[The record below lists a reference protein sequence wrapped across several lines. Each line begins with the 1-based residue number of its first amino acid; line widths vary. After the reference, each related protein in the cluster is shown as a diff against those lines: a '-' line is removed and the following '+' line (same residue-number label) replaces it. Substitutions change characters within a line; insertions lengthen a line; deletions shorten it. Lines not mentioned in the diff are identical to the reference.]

1 MTAMRAPRQETRFA
15 WRGRRRDGS
24 ACRGHVI
31 AFDAAAARA
40 ALARDGIAVL
50 ALDARGAARP
60 PAAGTRDVTRFT
72 RQLAS
77 LLQAG
82 LPLAPSLEMLARTR
96 TRDGTPRIAAGLA
109 REIVGG
115 QRLAVALGRYPS
127 QFGTLYRQLI
137 EVGEASGA
145 LGTVLTRVAEHRER
159 ADAQWRKARA
169 ALTYPVAVIAF
180 ALAISAALM
189 VWVVP
194 TFRQIFDGFGA
205 ALPAPTRALLA
216 VSSATSAWGGTFV
229 VVATALAFAAR
240 HALRRSPQLRYTVAQ
255 RMLNAPVVGSALARF
270 AAARWCRSLATLLG
284 AGVPLADAFA
294 TLERASGHPVF
305 ERATEQIAA
314 RVLRGVRLADAMHAA
329 GCFPDDVVQPIAVAE
344 ETGALDTMLA
354 DIAAL
359 CERQL
364 DARLDALAAL
374 GEPLIV
380 IVLGALV
387 GALVIAMYLPILQ
400 LGNVV

>member
-1 MTAMRAPRQETRFA
+1 MSTPPRETRFA
-15 WRGRRRDGS
+15 WRGRRRDGTPR
-24 ACRGHVI
+24 RGTVI

-50 ALDARGAARP
+50 SLDARGPARAP
-60 PAAGTRDVTRFT
+60 SARARDVTRFT

-82 LPLAPSLEMLARTR
+82 LPLAPSLDMLARTR
-96 TRDGTPRIAAGLA
+96 TRDGLPRIAAGLA
-109 REIVGG
+109 REIGGG
-115 QRLAVALGRYPS
+115 QRFAAALARYPH

-145 LGTVLTRVAEHRER
+145 LGAVLTRVAEHRER
-159 ADAQWRKARA
+159 ADAQWRKLRA
-169 ALTYPVAVIAF
+169 ALAYPAAVILF

-194 TFRQIFDGFGA
+194 TFRQIFDGFGT

-216 VSSATSAWGGTFV
+216 LSSALSTWGG
-229 VVATALAFAAR
+229 ALAALTAAAGLALQQATR
-240 HALRRSPQLRYTVAQ
+240 HRPSLRYALA
-255 RMLNAPVVGSALARF
+255 RYMLAAPFIGDTLARF

-294 TLERASGHPVF
+294 TLERTAGHPVF
-305 ERATEQIAA
+305 ERATAHIAA
-314 RVLRGVRLADAMHAA
+314 RVLRGARLADAMQAA

-344 ETGALDTMLA
+344 ETGALHTMLA

-359 CERQL
+359 GERQL
-364 DARLDALAAL
+364 DARLDTLAAL

-387 GALVIAMYLPILQ
+387 GGLVIAMYLPILQ

>member
-1 MTAMRAPRQETRFA
+1 MNAQTPPRETRFA
-15 WRGRRRDGS
+15 WRGRRPDG
-24 ACRGHVI
+24 APRRGTVV
-31 AFDAAAARA
+31 AFDPAGARA
-40 ALARDGIAVL
+40 TLARAGIVVL
-50 ALDARGAARP
+50 SLDPRGAARP
-60 PAAGTRDVTRFT
+60 PTARAREVTRFT

-82 LPLAPSLEMLARTR
+82 LPLAPALEMLARTR
-96 TRDGTPRIAAGLA
+96 GPDGMPRVAAGLA

-115 QRLAVALGRYPS
+115 RRFAAALGRYPS
-127 QFGTLYRQLI
+127 QFGSLYRQLI
-137 EVGEASGA
+137 EIGETSGA
-145 LGTVLTRVAEHRER
+145 LGPVLARVADHRER
-159 ADAQWRKARA
+159 ADAQWRKLRA
-169 ALTYPVAVIAF
+169 ALAYPVAVILF
-180 ALAISAALM
+180 ALAITIALM
-189 VWVVP
+189 LWVVP

-205 ALPAPTRALLA
+205 ALPAPTRMLLA
-216 VSSATSAWGGTFV
+216 LASATAAWGAPLLAGCT
-229 VVATALAFAAR
+229 VAGLAAR
-240 HALRRSPQLRYTVAQ
+240 QAIRRSPALRLSLSRHLLRAPLVGP
-255 RMLNAPVVGSALARF
+255 MLGRF

-294 TLERASGHPVF
+294 TLERTAGHPVF
-305 ERATEQIAA
+305 EQATARIAA
-314 RVLRGVRLADAMHAA
+314 RVLHGARLADAMHAA

-364 DARLDALAAL
+364 DAHLDTLAAL

-387 GALVIAMYLPILQ
+387 GSLVVAMYLPILQ

>member
-1 MTAMRAPRQETRFA
+1 MTVMPPLPRETRFA
-15 WRGRRRDGS
+15 WHGRRRDGTPR
-24 ACRGHVI
+24 RGTII
-31 AFDAAAARA
+31 AFDAATARA

-50 ALDARGAARP
+50 SLDARGPARP

-96 TRDGTPRIAAGLA
+96 ARDGLPRIAAGLA

-115 QRLAVALGRYPS
+115 QRFAAALARYPS

-145 LGTVLTRVAEHRER
+145 LGTVLTRVAEHREH
-159 ADAQWRKARA
+159 ADAQWRKLRA
-169 ALTYPVAVIAF
+169 ALAYPAAVILF

-205 ALPAPTRALLA
+205 ALPAPTRVLLA
-216 VSSATSAWGGTFV
+216 LSSAVSTWGAG
-229 VVATALAFAAR
+229 LAAGAAAASLVIR
-240 HALRRSPQLRYTVAQ
+240 QAYRRSPRL
-255 RMLNAPVVGSALARF
+255 RF
-270 AAARWCRSLATLLG
+270 AIARRALDAPLVGNVLRRFAVARWCRSLATLLG

-294 TLERASGHPVF
+294 TLERTAGHPVF
-305 ERATEQIAA
+305 EQATVRIAA
-314 RVLRGVRLADAMHAA
+314 QVLHGARLADAMQAA

-364 DARLDALAAL
+364 DAYLDALAAL

-387 GALVIAMYLPILQ
+387 GGLVIAMYLPILQ

>member
-1 MTAMRAPRQETRFA
+1 MIAMHMPPPETRFA
-15 WRGRRRDGS
+15 WRGRRRDGTP
-24 ACRGHVI
+24 CRGNVI

-40 ALARDGIAVL
+40 ALARDGVVVL
-50 ALDARGAARP
+50 SLDIRGTARP
-60 PAAGTRDVTRFT
+60 PAVGAREVTRFT

-96 TRDGTPRIAAGLA
+96 TRDGLPRIAAGLA

-115 QRLAVALGRYPS
+115 QRFATALARYPA
-127 QFGTLYRQLI
+127 QFGMLYRQLI

-145 LGTVLTRVAEHRER
+145 LDTVLTRVAEHRER
-159 ADAQWRKARA
+159 ADAQWRKLRA
-169 ALTYPVAVIAF
+169 ALAYPVAVIVF

-194 TFRQIFDGFGA
+194 TFQQIFDGFGA
-205 ALPAPTRALLA
+205 TLPAPTRALLA
-216 VSSATSAWGGTFV
+216 LSSATSAWGGTFV
-229 VVATALAFAAR
+229 AGAAVAGLAAR
-240 HALRRSPQLRYTVAQ
+240 HTLRRSPSLNYTVA
-255 RMLNAPVVGSALARF
+255 RHVLNAPLVGSALTRF
-270 AAARWCRSLATLLG
+270 ATARWCRSLATLLG

-294 TLERASGHPVF
+294 TLERTAGHPVF
-305 ERATEQIAA
+305 EQATVQIAT
-314 RVLRGVRLADAMHAA
+314 RVLRGARLADAMHAA

-344 ETGALDTMLA
+344 ETGSLDTMLA

-359 CERQL
+359 CERQF

-387 GALVIAMYLPILQ
+387 GGLVIAMYLPILQ

>member
-1 MTAMRAPRQETRFA
+1 MRAPPHETRFA
-15 WRGRRRDGS
+15 WRGRRRDG
-24 ACRGHVI
+24 ARCRGNVI

-50 ALDARGAARP
+50 ARDARGTARP
-60 PAAGTRDVTRFT
+60 PAAGAREVTRFT

-96 TRDGTPRIAAGLA
+96 TRDGLPRIAAGLA

-115 QRLAVALGRYPS
+115 QRFAAALARYPS

-159 ADAQWRKARA
+159 ADAQWRKLRA
-169 ALTYPVAVIAF
+169 ALAYPVAVIAF

-205 ALPAPTRALLA
+205 TLPAPTRALLA
-216 VSSATSAWGGTFV
+216 VSSATSAWGGTF
-229 VVATALAFAAR
+229 AAAAAAAGLAV
-240 HALRRSPQLRYTVAQ
+240 HHVLRRSPSLRYTAARQ
-255 RMLNAPVVGSALARF
+255 LLNAPVVGSALTRF
-270 AAARWCRSLATLLG
+270 ATARWCRSLATLLG

-294 TLERASGHPVF
+294 TLERTAGHPVF
-305 ERATEQIAA
+305 AQATAQIAA
-314 RVLRGVRLADAMHAA
+314 RVLRGARLADAMHAA

-380 IVLGALV
+380 VVLGALV
-387 GALVIAMYLPILQ
+387 GGLVIAMYLPILQ

>member
-1 MTAMRAPRQETRFA
+1 MIAMPAPPHETRFA
-15 WRGRRRDGS
+15 WRGRRRDGTP
-24 ACRGHVI
+24 CRGNVI

-40 ALARDGIAVL
+40 ALARDGVTVL
-50 ALDARGAARP
+50 SLDVRGTARP
-60 PAAGTRDVTRFT
+60 PAAGAREVTRFT

-96 TRDGTPRIAAGLA
+96 TRDGLPRIAAGLA

-115 QRLAVALGRYPS
+115 QRFAAALARYPS

-159 ADAQWRKARA
+159 TDTQWRKLRA
-169 ALTYPVAVIAF
+169 ALAYPVAVIVF
-180 ALAISAALM
+180 GLAISAALM

-194 TFRQIFDGFGA
+194 TFQQIFDGFGA

-216 VSSATSAWGGTFV
+216 LSSATSAWGGTFV
-229 VVATALAFAAR
+229 AGAAFAGLAAR
-240 HALRRSPQLRYTVAQ
+240 HVLQRSPRLRHAAA
-255 RMLNAPVVGSALARF
+255 RHLLDAPFIGSALTRF
-270 AAARWCRSLATLLG
+270 VTARWCRSLATLLG

-294 TLERASGHPVF
+294 TLERTAGHPVF
-305 ERATEQIAA
+305 EQATAQIAT
-314 RVLRGVRLADAMHAA
+314 RVLRGARLAEAMHAA

-344 ETGALDTMLA
+344 ESGALDTMLA

-387 GALVIAMYLPILQ
+387 GGLVIAMYLPILQ

>member
-1 MTAMRAPRQETRFA
+1 MIAMPAPPHETRFA
-15 WRGRRRDGS
+15 WRGRRRDGTP
-24 ACRGHVI
+24 CRGIVI

-40 ALARDGIAVL
+40 ALARDGVTVL
-50 ALDARGAARP
+50 SLDVRGTARP
-60 PAAGTRDVTRFT
+60 PAAGARDVTRFT

-96 TRDGTPRIAAGLA
+96 TRDGLPRIAAGLA

-115 QRLAVALGRYPS
+115 QRFAAALARYPS
-127 QFGTLYRQLI
+127 QFSTLYRQLI

-159 ADAQWRKARA
+159 ADTQWRKLRA
-169 ALTYPVAVIAF
+169 ALAYPVAVIVF
-180 ALAISAALM
+180 GIAISAALM

-194 TFRQIFDGFGA
+194 TFQQIFDGFGA

-216 VSSATSAWGGTFV
+216 LSAATSAWGGTFV
-229 VVATALAFAAR
+229 AGAAFAGLAAR
-240 HALRRSPQLRYTVAQ
+240 HALQRSPRLRHAAA
-255 RMLNAPVVGSALARF
+255 RHLLHAPFIGSALTRF
-270 AAARWCRSLATLLG
+270 ATARWCRSLATLLG

-294 TLERASGHPVF
+294 TLKRTAGHPVF
-305 ERATEQIAA
+305 ERATAQIAT
-314 RVLRGVRLADAMHAA
+314 RVLRGARLAEAMHAA

-344 ETGALDTMLA
+344 ESGALDTMLA

-387 GALVIAMYLPILQ
+387 GGLVIAMYLPILQ

>member
-1 MTAMRAPRQETRFA
+1 MRTPPRETRFA
-15 WRGRRRDGS
+15 WRGRRRDGTPR
-24 ACRGHVI
+24 RGAVI
-31 AFDAAAARA
+31 AFDTAAARA

-50 ALDARGAARP
+50 SLDVRGPARP
-60 PAAGTRDVTRFT
+60 PTAGARDITRFT

-96 TRDGTPRIAAGLA
+96 TRDGVPRIADALA
-109 REIVGG
+109 R
-115 QRLAVALGRYPS
+115 YPA

-137 EVGEASGA
+137 EVGEASGS
-145 LGTVLTRVAEHRER
+145 LGIVLTRVAEHRER
-159 ADAQWRKARA
+159 ADAQWRKLRA
-169 ALTYPVAVIAF
+169 ALAYPAAVILF

-194 TFRQIFDGFGA
+194 TFRQIFDGFGT

-216 VSSATSAWGGTFV
+216 LSSALSAWGGV
-229 VVATALAFAAR
+229 LVAGAAATGLAAH
-240 HALRRSPQLRYTVAQ
+240 HALRRSAPLRHALA
-255 RMLNAPVVGSALARF
+255 RRLLHAPLAGSALTRF

-294 TLERASGHPVF
+294 TLERTAGHPVF
-305 ERATEQIAA
+305 EQATAHIAA
-314 RVLRGVRLADAMHAA
+314 RVLRGARLADAMQSA

-354 DIAAL
+354 DLAAL

-364 DARLDALAAL
+364 DARLDTLAAL

-387 GALVIAMYLPILQ
+387 GGLVIAMYLPILQ

>member
-1 MTAMRAPRQETRFA
+1 MRMPPHETRFA
-15 WRGRRRDGS
+15 WRGRRRDGTP
-24 ACRGHVI
+24 CRGIVI

-40 ALARDGIAVL
+40 ALTRDGIAVL
-50 ALDARGAARP
+50 SLDARGTARP
-60 PAAGTRDVTRFT
+60 PAADAQDVTRFT

-96 TRDGTPRIAAGLA
+96 TRDGLPRIAAGLA

-115 QRLAVALGRYPS
+115 QRFAAALARYPS

-159 ADAQWRKARA
+159 ADAQWRKLRA
-169 ALTYPVAVIAF
+169 ALAYPAAVIVF

-216 VSSATSAWGGTFV
+216 LSSATSAWGGTL
-229 VVATALAFAAR
+229 VAGAAAAGFAAH
-240 HALRRSPQLRYTVAQ
+240 HALRRSPPLRYAAARHLLDAPLVG
-255 RMLNAPVVGSALARF
+255 NALRRF
-270 AAARWCRSLATLLG
+270 ATARWCRSLATLLG

-294 TLERASGHPVF
+294 TLERTAGHPVF
-305 ERATEQIAA
+305 EQATAQIAT
-314 RVLRGVRLADAMHAA
+314 RVLRGARLADAMHAA

-380 IVLGALV
+380 VVLGALV
-387 GALVIAMYLPILQ
+387 GGLVIAMYLPILQ

>member
-1 MTAMRAPRQETRFA
+1 MRTPPRETRFA
-15 WRGRRRDGS
+15 WRGRHRDGS
-24 ACRGHVI
+24 PRRGIVV

-40 ALARDGIAVL
+40 TLARDGIAVL
-50 ALDARGAARP
+50 SLDGRGPARP
-60 PAAGTRDVTRFT
+60 PAAAARDITRFT

-96 TRDGTPRIAAGLA
+96 TRDGVPRIAAGLA

-115 QRLAVALGRYPS
+115 RRFADALARYPS

-137 EVGEASGA
+137 EVGEASGS
-145 LGTVLTRVAEHRER
+145 LGIVLTRVAEHRER
-159 ADAQWRKARA
+159 ADAQWRKLRA
-169 ALTYPVAVIAF
+169 ALAYPAAVILF
-180 ALAISAALM
+180 
-189 VWVVP
+189 
-194 TFRQIFDGFGA
+194 
-205 ALPAPTRALLA
+205 APTRALLA
-216 VSSATSAWGGTFV
+216 LSSALSAWGGV
-229 VVATALAFAAR
+229 LLAGAAAIALAAQ
-240 HALRRSPQLRYTVAQ
+240 HALRRSVALRHALA
-255 RMLNAPVVGSALARF
+255 RRLLRAPLAGSALERF

-294 TLERASGHPVF
+294 TLERTAGHPVF
-305 ERATEQIAA
+305 AHATVHIAA
-314 RVLRGVRLADAMHAA
+314 RVLRGVRLADAMHSA

-344 ETGALDTMLA
+344 ETGALDSMLG

-387 GALVIAMYLPILQ
+387 GGLVIAMYLPILQ

>member
-1 MTAMRAPRQETRFA
+1 MPLPPHETRFA
-15 WRGRRRDGS
+15 WRGRRRDGTP
-24 ACRGHVI
+24 CRGNVI

-50 ALDARGAARP
+50 ALDARGTARP
-60 PAAGTRDVTRFT
+60 PAAGARDVTRFT

-96 TRDGTPRIAAGLA
+96 TRDGLPRIAAGLA

-115 QRLAVALGRYPS
+115 QRFAAALARYPS

-159 ADAQWRKARA
+159 ADAQWRKLRA
-169 ALTYPVAVIAF
+169 ALAYPVAVIAF

-205 ALPAPTRALLA
+205 TLPAPTRALLA
-216 VSSATSAWGGTFV
+216 VSSATSAWGGTF
-229 VVATALAFAAR
+229 AAAAALAALAAR
-240 HALRRSPQLRYTVAQ
+240 HVLRRSPSLRYAVARQ
-255 RMLNAPVVGSALARF
+255 MLNLPFVGSALTRF
-270 AAARWCRSLATLLG
+270 ATARWCRSLATLLG

-294 TLERASGHPVF
+294 TLERTAGHPVF
-305 ERATEQIAA
+305 DQATGQIAA
-314 RVLRGVRLADAMHAA
+314 RVLRGARLADAMHAA

-364 DARLDALAAL
+364 DARVDALAAL

-380 IVLGALV
+380 VVLGALV
-387 GALVIAMYLPILQ
+387 GGLVIAMYLPILQ

>member
-1 MTAMRAPRQETRFA
+1 MTAHTPPRETRFA
-15 WRGRRRDGS
+15 WRGRRHDGTP
-24 ACRGHVI
+24 CHGTVI
-31 AFDAAAARA
+31 AFDAAGARA
-40 ALARDGIAVL
+40 TLARTGITVL
-50 ALDARGAARP
+50 SLAARGAARP
-60 PAAGTRDVTRFT
+60 PIARARDVTRFT

-82 LPLAPSLEMLARTR
+82 LPLAPSLETLARTR
-96 TRDGTPRIAAGLA
+96 GPDGMPRIAAGLA
-109 REIVGG
+109 REIVDG
-115 QRLAVALGRYPS
+115 RRFAAALARYPS
-127 QFGTLYRQLI
+127 QFGALYRQLI
-137 EVGEASGA
+137 EVGETSGA
-145 LGTVLTRVAEHRER
+145 LGTVLTRVADHRER
-159 ADAQWRKARA
+159 SDAQRRKLRA
-169 ALTYPVAVIAF
+169 ALAYPVSVILF
-180 ALAISAALM
+180 ALAITIALM
-189 VWVVP
+189 LWVVP

-205 ALPAPTRALLA
+205 ALPAPTRVLLTLA
-216 VSSATSAWGGTFV
+216 SATSAWGMPL
-229 VVATALAFAAR
+229 LAGLGLASAAAR
-240 HALRRSPQLRYTVAQ
+240 HAIRRSSTLRFSLARHLLRAPLVG
-255 RMLNAPVVGSALARF
+255 NALSRF

-294 TLERASGHPVF
+294 TVERTAGHPVF
-305 ERATEQIAA
+305 EQATARIAA
-314 RVLRGVRLADAMHAA
+314 RVLHGARLADAMHAA

-364 DARLDALAAL
+364 DAQLDALAAL

-387 GALVIAMYLPILQ
+387 GSLVVAMYLPILQ

>member
-1 MTAMRAPRQETRFA
+1 M
-15 WRGRRRDGS
+15 
-24 ACRGHVI
+24 
-31 AFDAAAARA
+31 
-40 ALARDGIAVL
+40 
-50 ALDARGAARP
+50 
-60 PAAGTRDVTRFT
+60 
-72 RQLAS
+72 
-77 LLQAG
+77 
-82 LPLAPSLEMLARTR
+82 
-96 TRDGTPRIAAGLA
+96 
-109 REIVGG
+109 
-115 QRLAVALGRYPS
+115 
-127 QFGTLYRQLI
+127 
-137 EVGEASGA
+137 
-145 LGTVLTRVAEHRER
+145 
-159 ADAQWRKARA
+159 
-169 ALTYPVAVIAF
+169 
-180 ALAISAALM
+180 
-189 VWVVP
+189 
-194 TFRQIFDGFGA
+194 
-205 ALPAPTRALLA
+205 
-216 VSSATSAWGGTFV
+216 
-229 VVATALAFAAR
+229 
-240 HALRRSPQLRYTVAQ
+240 
-255 RMLNAPVVGSALARF
+255 
-270 AAARWCRSLATLLG
+270 
-284 AGVPLADAFA
+284 PLADAFA

>member
-1 MTAMRAPRQETRFA
+1 MSTPPRETRFA
-15 WRGRRRDGS
+15 WRGRRRDGTLR
-24 ACRGHVI
+24 RGTVI

-50 ALDARGAARP
+50 SLDARGPARAP
-60 PAAGTRDVTRFT
+60 TARARDITRFT

-82 LPLAPSLEMLARTR
+82 LPLAPSLDMLARTR
-96 TRDGTPRIAAGLA
+96 TRDGLPRIAAGLA
-109 REIVGG
+109 REIGGG
-115 QRLAVALGRYPS
+115 QRFAAALARYPQ

-145 LGTVLTRVAEHRER
+145 LGAVLTRLAEHRER
-159 ADAQWRKARA
+159 ADAQWRKLRA
-169 ALTYPVAVIAF
+169 ALAYPASVILF

-194 TFRQIFDGFGA
+194 TFRQIFDGFGT

-216 VSSATSAWGGTFV
+216 LSSALSAWGGA
-229 VVATALAFAAR
+229 VAALIAAAALAVLQAAR
-240 HALRRSPQLRYTVAQ
+240 LRPSLRYALA
-255 RMLNAPVVGSALARF
+255 RCMLAAPFVGDTLARF

-294 TLERASGHPVF
+294 TLERTAGHPVF
-305 ERATEQIAA
+305 ERATAQIAA
-314 RVLRGVRLADAMHAA
+314 RVLRGARLADAMQAA

-359 CERQL
+359 GERQL
-364 DARLDALAAL
+364 DARLDTLAAL

-387 GALVIAMYLPILQ
+387 GGLVIAMYLPILQ

>member
-1 MTAMRAPRQETRFA
+1 M
-15 WRGRRRDGS
+15 
-24 ACRGHVI
+24 
-31 AFDAAAARA
+31 
-40 ALARDGIAVL
+40 
-50 ALDARGAARP
+50 
-60 PAAGTRDVTRFT
+60 
-72 RQLAS
+72 
-77 LLQAG
+77 
-82 LPLAPSLEMLARTR
+82 
-96 TRDGTPRIAAGLA
+96 PRIAAGLA

-115 QRLAVALGRYPS
+115 RRFADALARYPS

-137 EVGEASGA
+137 EVGEASGS
-145 LGTVLTRVAEHRER
+145 LGIVLTRVAEHRER
-159 ADAQWRKARA
+159 TDAQWRKLRA
-169 ALTYPVAVIAF
+169 ALAYPAAVILF
-180 ALAISAALM
+180 GLAISAALM

-216 VSSATSAWGGTFV
+216 LSSALSAWGGGL
-229 VVATALAFAAR
+229 AAGTAAVGLAAH
-240 HALRRSPQLRYTVAQ
+240 HALRRSAPLRHAVA
-255 RMLNAPVVGSALARF
+255 RRLLHAPLAGNALSRY

-294 TLERASGHPVF
+294 TLERTAGHPVF
-305 ERATEQIAA
+305 EHATAHIAA
-314 RVLRGVRLADAMHAA
+314 RVLRGARLADAMQSA

-344 ETGALDTMLA
+344 ESGALDTMLA

-387 GALVIAMYLPILQ
+387 GGLVIAMYLPILQ

>member
-1 MTAMRAPRQETRFA
+1 MHAPPHETRFA
-15 WRGRRRDGS
+15 WRGRRRDGTP
-24 ACRGHVI
+24 CRGNII
-31 AFDAAAARA
+31 AFDTAAARA
-40 ALARDGIAVL
+40 ALARDGVAVL
-50 ALDARGAARP
+50 SLDIRGTARP
-60 PAAGTRDVTRFT
+60 PAAGTREVTRFT

-96 TRDGTPRIAAGLA
+96 TRDGLPRIAAGLA

-115 QRLAVALGRYPS
+115 QRFAAALARYPS

-159 ADAQWRKARA
+159 ADAQWRKLCA
-169 ALTYPVAVIAF
+169 ALAYPVAVIVF

-216 VSSATSAWGGTFV
+216 LSSATSAWGGMFV
-229 VVATALAFAAR
+229 AGTAVAGLGAR
-240 HALRRSPQLRYTVAQ
+240 HALRRSPSLRYTAARHV
-255 RMLNAPVVGSALARF
+255 LNAPLVGSALTRF

-294 TLERASGHPVF
+294 TLERTAGHPVF
-305 ERATEQIAA
+305 EQATAQIAA
-314 RVLRGVRLADAMHAA
+314 RVLRGARLADAMHAA

-364 DARLDALAAL
+364 DERLDALAAL

-387 GALVIAMYLPILQ
+387 GGLVIAMYLPILQ

>member
-1 MTAMRAPRQETRFA
+1 MPVPPHETRFA
-15 WRGRRRDGS
+15 WRGRRRDGTR
-24 ACRGHVI
+24 CRGNVI

-40 ALARDGIAVL
+40 ALARDGVTVL
-50 ALDARGAARP
+50 SLDVRGTARP
-60 PAAGTRDVTRFT
+60 PSAGAREVTRFT

-96 TRDGTPRIAAGLA
+96 TRDGLPRIAAGLA

-115 QRLAVALGRYPS
+115 QRFAAALARYPS

-159 ADAQWRKARA
+159 ADAQWRKLRA
-169 ALTYPVAVIAF
+169 ALAYPVAVIVFAF
-180 ALAISAALM
+180 AISAALM

-216 VSSATSAWGGTFV
+216 LSSATSAWGGAFV
-229 VVATALAFAAR
+229 AGVAVAGLAAR
-240 HALRRSPQLRYTVAQ
+240 HALRRSPSLRYTAARHV
-255 RMLNAPVVGSALARF
+255 LDAPLVGGALTRF
-270 AAARWCRSLATLLG
+270 ATARWCRSLATLLG

-294 TLERASGHPVF
+294 TLERTAGHPVF
-305 ERATEQIAA
+305 EQATAQIAT
-314 RVLRGVRLADAMHAA
+314 RVLRGARLADAMHAA

-387 GALVIAMYLPILQ
+387 GGLVIAMYLPILQ

>member
-1 MTAMRAPRQETRFA
+1 MIAMHAPPKETCFA
-15 WRGRRRDGS
+15 WRGRRRDGTP
-24 ACRGHVI
+24 CRGNVI

-40 ALARDGIAVL
+40 ALARDGVAVL
-50 ALDARGAARP
+50 SLDVRSAARP
-60 PAAGTRDVTRFT
+60 PAAGAREVTRFT

-96 TRDGTPRIAAGLA
+96 TRDGLPRIAAGLA
-109 REIVGG
+109 REIIGG
-115 QRLAVALGRYPS
+115 QRFAAALARYPS

-159 ADAQWRKARA
+159 ADAQWRKLRA
-169 ALTYPVAVIAF
+169 ALAYPVAVIVF

-216 VSSATSAWGGTFV
+216 LSSATSAWGGTL
-229 VVATALAFAAR
+229 VAGAAGVGLVAR
-240 HALRRSPQLRYTVAQ
+240 HALRRSPSLRYTVA
-255 RMLNAPVVGSALARF
+255 RHLLNLPLVGTALTRF
-270 AAARWCRSLATLLG
+270 ATARWCRSLATLLG

-294 TLERASGHPVF
+294 TLERTAGHPVF
-305 ERATEQIAA
+305 EQATAQIAT
-314 RVLRGVRLADAMHAA
+314 RVLRGARLADAMHAA

-387 GALVIAMYLPILQ
+387 GGLVIAMYLPILQ

>member
-1 MTAMRAPRQETRFA
+1 MHAPPNETRFA
-15 WRGRRRDGS
+15 WRGRRRDGTP
-24 ACRGHVI
+24 CRGNVI

-40 ALARDGIAVL
+40 VLAREGVAVL
-50 ALDARGAARP
+50 SLDIRGAARP
-60 PAAGTRDVTRFT
+60 PAAGAREVTRFT

-82 LPLAPSLEMLARTR
+82 LPLAPSLEMLARAR
-96 TRDGTPRIAAGLA
+96 TRDGLPRIAAALA
-109 REIVGG
+109 R
-115 QRLAVALGRYPS
+115 YPA
-127 QFGTLYRQLI
+127 QFGALYRQLI

-145 LGTVLTRVAEHRER
+145 LGTVLSRVAEHRER
-159 ADAQWRKARA
+159 TDAQWRKLRA
-169 ALTYPVAVIAF
+169 ALAYPVAVIVF

-216 VSSATSAWGGTFV
+216 LSSATSAWGG
-229 VVATALAFAAR
+229 ALAAGAGAAGLAAR
-240 HALRRSPQLRYTVAQ
+240 HALQRSPSLRYTVA
-255 RMLNAPVVGSALARF
+255 RHLLNLPLVGGALTRF
-270 AAARWCRSLATLLG
+270 ATARWCRSLATLLG
-284 AGVPLADAFA
+284 AGVPLADAFI
-294 TLERASGHPVF
+294 TLERAAGHPVF
-305 ERATEQIAA
+305 EQATAQIAS
-314 RVLRGVRLADAMHAA
+314 RVLRGARLADAMHAA

-344 ETGALDTMLA
+344 ETGALDAMLS

-387 GALVIAMYLPILQ
+387 GGLVIAMYLPILQ

>member
-1 MTAMRAPRQETRFA
+1 MRMPPHETRFA
-15 WRGRRRDGS
+15 WRGRRRDGTP
-24 ACRGHVI
+24 CRGIVI

-50 ALDARGAARP
+50 SLDARGTARP
-60 PAAGTRDVTRFT
+60 PAADAQDVTRFT

-96 TRDGTPRIAAGLA
+96 TRDGLPRIAAGLA

-115 QRLAVALGRYPS
+115 ERFAAALARYPS

-159 ADAQWRKARA
+159 ADAQWRKLRA
-169 ALTYPVAVIAF
+169 ALAYPAAVIVF

-194 TFRQIFDGFGA
+194 AFRQIFDGFGA
-205 ALPAPTRALLA
+205 ALPAPTRVLLA
-216 VSSATSAWGGTFV
+216 LSSATSAWGGTL
-229 VVATALAFAAR
+229 VAGAAAAGFAAR
-240 HALRRSPQLRYTVAQ
+240 HVLRRSPPLRHAAARHLLDAPLVG
-255 RMLNAPVVGSALARF
+255 NALRRF
-270 AAARWCRSLATLLG
+270 ATARWCRSLATLLG

-294 TLERASGHPVF
+294 TLERTAGHPVF
-305 ERATEQIAA
+305 EQATAQIAT
-314 RVLRGVRLADAMHAA
+314 RVLRGARLADAMHAA

-387 GALVIAMYLPILQ
+387 GGLVIAMYLPILQ

>member
-1 MTAMRAPRQETRFA
+1 MPAPPNETRFA
-15 WRGRRRDGS
+15 WRGRRRDGTP
-24 ACRGHVI
+24 CHGDVI

-40 ALARDGIAVL
+40 ALARDGVAVL
-50 ALDARGAARP
+50 SLDIRGAARP
-60 PAAGTRDVTRFT
+60 PAAGAREVTRFT

-96 TRDGTPRIAAGLA
+96 TRDGLPRIAAGLA

-115 QRLAVALGRYPS
+115 QRFAAALARYPA
-127 QFGTLYRQLI
+127 QFGALYRQLI

-159 ADAQWRKARA
+159 ADAQWRKLRA
-169 ALTYPVAVIAF
+169 ALAYPVAVIVF

-216 VSSATSAWGGTFV
+216 LSSATSAWGGM
-229 VVATALAFAAR
+229 VVAGAAIAGLAAR
-240 HALRRSPQLRYTVAQ
+240 HALRRSPSLRHTVA
-255 RMLNAPVVGSALARF
+255 RHSLNLPLVGGALTRF
-270 AAARWCRSLATLLG
+270 ATARWCRSLATLLG

-294 TLERASGHPVF
+294 TLERTAGHPVF
-305 ERATEQIAA
+305 ERATAQIAS
-314 RVLRGVRLADAMHAA
+314 RVLHGARLADAMHAA

-364 DARLDALAAL
+364 DARLDALGAL

-387 GALVIAMYLPILQ
+387 GGLVIAMYLPILQ

>member
-1 MTAMRAPRQETRFA
+1 MTVRTPPREMRFA
-15 WRGRRRDGS
+15 WRGRRRDGTPRS
-24 ACRGHVI
+24 GTVI

-40 ALARDGIAVL
+40 GLARDGIAVL
-50 ALDARGAARP
+50 SLAARGPARP
-60 PAAGTRDVTRFT
+60 PTAGARDVTRFT

-82 LPLAPSLEMLARTR
+82 LPLAPALDMLSRTR
-96 TRDGTPRIAAGLA
+96 THSGLPRIAAGLA
-109 REIVGG
+109 REIVDG
-115 QRLAVALGRYPS
+115 QRFAAALALYPS

-145 LGTVLTRVAEHRER
+145 LGTVLMRIAEHRER
-159 ADAQWRKARA
+159 ADAQWRKLRT
-169 ALTYPVAVIAF
+169 ALAYPAVVILF
-180 ALAISAALM
+180 ALAIAAALM

-194 TFRQIFDGFGA
+194 TFRQIFDGFGT

-216 VSSATSAWGGTFV
+216 LSSALSASGGALAAGAA
-229 VVATALAFAAR
+229 ATALATQY
-240 HALRRSPQLRYTVAQ
+240 ALRRSPTLRY
-255 RMLNAPVVGSALARF
+255 ALARQALRAPLIGDTLTRY

-294 TLERASGHPVF
+294 TLERTAGHPVF
-305 ERATEQIAA
+305 ERASTQIAA
-314 RVLRGVRLADAMHAA
+314 RVLRGARLADAMQAS
-329 GCFPDDVVQPIAVAE
+329 GCFPDDIVQPIAVAE

-354 DIAAL
+354 DIATL
-359 CERQL
+359 SEHQL
-364 DARLDALAAL
+364 DARIDTLAAL

-387 GALVIAMYLPILQ
+387 GGLVIAMYLPILQ

>member
-1 MTAMRAPRQETRFA
+1 MRTPPRETRFA
-15 WRGRRRDGS
+15 WRGRRRDGTPR
-24 ACRGHVI
+24 RGAVI

-50 ALDARGAARP
+50 SLDVRGPARP
-60 PAAGTRDVTRFT
+60 PTAGARDITRFT

-96 TRDGTPRIAAGLA
+96 TRTRDGVPRIAAGLA

-115 QRLAVALGRYPS
+115 QRFADALARYPA

-137 EVGEASGA
+137 EVGEASGS
-145 LGTVLTRVAEHRER
+145 LGIVLTRVAEHRER
-159 ADAQWRKARA
+159 ADAQWRKLRA
-169 ALTYPVAVIAF
+169 ALAYPAAVILF

-194 TFRQIFDGFGA
+194 TFRQIFDGFGT

-216 VSSATSAWGGTFV
+216 LSSALSAWGGV
-229 VVATALAFAAR
+229 LVAGAVATGLAAH
-240 HALRRSPQLRYTVAQ
+240 HALRRSAPLRHALA
-255 RMLNAPVVGSALARF
+255 RRLLHAPLAGSALTRF

-294 TLERASGHPVF
+294 TLERTAGHPVF
-305 ERATEQIAA
+305 EQATAHIAA
-314 RVLRGVRLADAMHAA
+314 RVLRGARLADAMQSA

-354 DIAAL
+354 DLAAL

-364 DARLDALAAL
+364 DARLDTLAAL

-387 GALVIAMYLPILQ
+387 GGLVIAMYLPILQ